1 MRLVLGIRYTSKKI
15 YNFIQNLIKNGA
27 KVEMTYEY
35 EVSGY
40 ELKTEQLDM
49 KSLARVIR
57 FNKELWDEVENNPD

>member
-40 ELKTEQLDM
+40 GLKT
-49 KSLARVIR
+49 
-57 FNKELWDEVENNPD
+57 ELWDEVENNPD